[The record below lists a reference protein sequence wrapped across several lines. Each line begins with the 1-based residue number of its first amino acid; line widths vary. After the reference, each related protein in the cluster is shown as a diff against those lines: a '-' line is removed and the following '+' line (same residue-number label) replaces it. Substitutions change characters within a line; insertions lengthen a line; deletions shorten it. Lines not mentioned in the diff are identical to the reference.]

1 MSEQTKDPS
10 RNTAGG
16 PTPSAGGQHAS
27 AAGSA
32 GSAGGAG
39 AMPPGV
45 IELEDPGVDLETAM
59 REAVRA
65 VEAVEAEGAAAA
77 GAGQVD
83 ATGAARQGD
92 APPPDVAALRR
103 EIADLRD
110 RSMRT
115 LADFD
120 NYRKRAERERQD
132 VRRYALLEPLR
143 DFLPIADNLD
153 RALSAGGS
161 AGDLKTGVEMILRQM
176 HELLRRFGV
185 REVAAAGEVFNP
197 AVHEAVAREES
208 EAAAVP
214 TVAETLVRGYM
225 LHDRL
230 LRPAMVKVV
239 VPPERAAAP
248 AAPPADSAG
257 SEGSGPP
264 ESPVE

>member
-1 MSEQTKDPS
+1 MSEQTKDP
-10 RNTAGG
+10 RN
-16 PTPSAGGQHAS
+16 PAGGQAPPGTQG
-27 AAGSA
+27 APQA
-32 GSAGGAG
+32 AGGASST
-39 AMPPGV
+39 PPGV
-45 IELEDPGVDLETAM
+45 IELEDPGMEVDLETAM

-65 VEAVEAEGAAAA
+65 VEAVEAEEAAGDGSAAARPA
-77 GAGQVD
+77 DPNA
-83 ATGAARQGD
+83 
-92 APPPDVAALRR
+92 PDVAALRR
-103 EIADLRD
+103 EVAELRD

-161 AGDLKTGVEMILRQM
+161 GGELKTGVEMILRQM

-197 AVHEAVAREES
+197 AVHEAVLREES
-208 EAAAVP
+208 DAVAVP
-214 TVAETLVRGYM
+214 TVAETLVRGYT
-225 LHDRL
+225 LHERL

-248 AAPPADSAG
+248 AAGVAG
-257 SEGSGPP
+257 SEGSGPAETP
-264 ESPVE
+264 VDPVDPVE